1 MRAGAEELP
10 QDARGIAA
18 LAIERLS
25 YVGPSHSHAG
35 ATHSA
40 MMARDRGE
48 SLGDGPE
55 TVEAMMEII
64 SLLDQRSV
72 YSPLS

>member
-1 MRAGAEELP
+1 
-10 QDARGIAA
+10 
-18 LAIERLS
+18 
-25 YVGPSHSHAG
+25 
-35 ATHSA
+35 